1 MAPPRSRPPP
11 DDSKSEASS
20 TKEKAGPSASNAV
33 NGKGRRVAG
42 NPTGGSSLRDVV
54 TAGTS
59 GGAVTTTVTTITE
72 ITPGVSVKLRRTS
85 ILLNLCPAPMVYLRP
100 VNSARISL

>member
-11 DDSKSEASS
+11 DDSRSEASS
-20 TKEKAGPSASNAV
+20 TKEKVGTTTAPVS

-42 NPTGGSSLRDVV
+42 NGAGGSSLRDVV

-59 GGAVTTTVTTITE
+59 GTAAGASSTAVAE
-72 ITPGVSVKLRRTS
+72 STPGVSVGA
-85 ILLNLCPAPMVYLRP
+85 I
-100 VNSARISL
+100 VNES